1 MNAKLIV
8 KCPEHLQAVRD
19 FADKTNQRAQL
30 EQCLIDLTAY
40 LTDLWM
46 VDLYSDFAPY
56 SFFWSQYNTAGQRGL
71 SGGLIYHGQHDGG
84 GNGGAPTFS
93 VNLMPMSGWA
103 IHT

>member
-1 MNAKLIV
+1 MTAKLIV
-8 KCPEHLQAVRD
+8 KCSEHLEAVRA
-19 FADKTNQRAQL
+19 FADQTNQRAQF

-40 LTDLWM
+40 LTDLWK

-56 SFFWSQYNTAGQRGL
+56 SFFWSQYNMAGQRGL

-84 GNGGAPTFS
+84 GNGDTPTFS
-93 VNLMPMSGWA
+93 VNLDFSNGWR